1 MEQQQETTS
10 NYNKDSSNVDDEL
23 SRSNIQYL
31 FNRPSNNRGNNT
43 GNNRGTVWYVRND
56 NVDGHNEGN
65 GSKTQSEETEEAYSV
80 TESDG
85 DEADT
90 DGNVQHLF
98 NKLSGGINQNG
109 DNIATTSNSTG
120 ATDVGATSS
129 SASIQEMFN
138 KLSGNNEA
146 TTTVRAKPKCRKISD
161 TVVNYNRVQSRSDS
175 TDASSG
181 GGANSIQQLF
191 NKIASAS
198 ETQKPE
204 GATDAGPP
212 SPRRT
217 SEDSAN
223 IQHLFNRLGGNNES
237 GNSGNSNSGGG
248 SSLYNMFTSRAD
260 LLLKHLEEQSK

>member
-10 NYNKDSSNVDDEL
+10 NNNKDSSNVDDEF

-31 FNRPSNNRGNNT
+31 FNRPSNNRGNNA
-43 GNNRGTVWYVRND
+43 GNNRSTVWYVRN
-56 NVDGHNEGN
+56 NNADGHNEGN
-65 GSKTQSEETEEAYSV
+65 GSKTQSEETGKAYCV
-80 TESDG
+80 PEG
-85 DEADT
+85 EGGEADT

-98 NKLSGGINQNG
+98 NKLSGGNNQSG
-109 DNIATTSNSTG
+109 DNNATSNNTG
-120 ATDVGATSS
+120 VTDAAATSG

-146 TTTVRAKPKCRKISD
+146 TATVGAKPKCRKISD

-175 TDASSG
+175 TDASGG

-191 NKIASAS
+191 NKIASDS
-198 ETQKPE
+198 ETPKP
-204 GATDAGPP
+204 GDATDAGPP